1 MRRVKITSL
10 VLSLLLPLLTVGTAS
25 AQMVFAERPE
35 TIVRYLQNEGYR
47 ALLETDEDGR
57 QYISSGINGWKYDI
71 YFLDCD
77 DDGKC
82 HSLQFLMGFN
92 LPQGTTLEAV
102 NAFNWNYAIGNVSAD
117 EDMDPWL
124 EWVVSTRGGLS
135 KKNFTDVI
143 DWWATVV
150 GWFEDDF
157 PFPDGDAESG
167 GDTEE

>member
-1 MRRVKITSL
+1 MRSIQIIGL
-10 VLSLLLPLLTVGTAS
+10 LLSLLLPLLTVGTAR

-47 ALLETDEDGR
+47 ALLETDEDDR

-82 HSLQFLMGFN
+82 HSLQFVMGFD
-92 LPQGTTLEAV
+92 LPEGTTLKAV
-102 NAFNWNYAIGNVSAD
+102 NDFNWNYAVGNVSVD
-117 EDMDPWL
+117 EDKDPWL

-143 DWWATVV
+143 EWWGAAVT
-150 GWFEDDF
+150 WFEDGF
-157 PFPDGDAESG
+157 PFPDDDAESG
-167 GDTEE
+167 DDPKE